1 VIGTKTEADA
11 DSPAADERGE
21 GDGGA
26 DREPAGN
33 PVERVL
39 RRIDAFQQRSP
50 VLSPAFG
57 VIRKFGD
64 DRGPSLSALL
74 AYYGFLSLFPL
85 LLILTTILGFVG
97 NERLEESI
105 LGTTL
110 QQFPVVG
117 RQIGRDVTQPLKG
130 SGMALVVGLLGLLY
144 GSLGVTQ
151 VAQRAM
157 ADVWNV
163 PNVVRP
169 GFVPRLGR
177 SFGFLLA
184 MLLGLAATTGFSG
197 LATAT
202 GTGFVTRVVSLVGVT
217 ALDVVLCSVLFRVL
231 TPKQVRWRQLWP
243 GAVVCGVG
251 YSILLALGTGLVQHQ
266 LRNAEDLYG
275 QFGFVLGL
283 IGWLYLTSQITL
295 YAAEINVVL
304 ARRLWPRSILQPPL
318 TDADERVLEAIA
330 VQEERR
336 PEQNV
341 DVAFEDPTTDAPVG
355 DDEASRETSAP
366 T

>member
-1 VIGTKTEADA
+1 VN
-11 DSPAADERGE
+11 PAES
-21 GDGGA
+21 
-26 DREPAGN
+26 
-33 PVERVL
+33 VL
-39 RRIDAFQQRSP
+39 RRVDDWQQRSP
-50 VLSPAFG
+50 VVAPVFG

-85 LLILTTILGFVG
+85 LLVLTTILGFVG
-97 NERLEESI
+97 NDRLQESL

-110 QQFPVVG
+110 EQFPVVG
-117 RQIGRDVTQPLKG
+117 QQIGRDVTKPLRG
-130 SGMALVVGLLGLLY
+130 SGLALVVGLLGLLY
-144 GSLGVTQ
+144 GSLGITQ

-177 SFGFLLA
+177 SLGFLVAL
-184 MLLGLAATTGFSG
+184 LLGLAATTGMSG

-202 GTGFVTRVVSLVGVT
+202 GTGGVVRAVSFVGVT
-217 ALDVVLCSVLFRVL
+217 IIDVVLCSVFFRVL
-231 TPKQVRWRQLWP
+231 TPRQVPWRQLWP
-243 GAVVCGVG
+243 GAVVGGIG
-251 YSILLALGTGLVQHQ
+251 YSILLAVGTGLVQHQ
-266 LRNAEDLYG
+266 LRQSEALYG

-283 IGWLYLTSQITL
+283 NGWLYLVSQVTL
-295 YAAEINVVL
+295 YAAEINVVR
-304 ARRLWPRSILQPPL
+304 ARRLWPRSVLQPPL
-318 TDADERVLEAIA
+318 TDADQEVLEAIA

-341 DVAFEDPTTDAPVG
+341 DVKFEDEVSGPTD
-355 DDEASRETSAP
+355 R
-366 T
+366 